1 MRVTLKRRKI
11 GYMFETLVALQKIL
25 TSKAKT
31 KKYLDCFHGW
41 EKEQVVC
48 YQDI

>member
-1 MRVTLKRRKI
+1 MEGEGDFKEKKNW
-11 GYMFETLVALQKIL
+11 MFGTLVALQKMLI
-25 TSKAKT
+25 SKEKR

-48 YQDI
+48 Y